1 MTMRSLLFLL
11 LLSHLS
17 LALGSQNECV
27 ILLHG
32 MGRTSFSLGLI
43 EEALEEQEFQV
54 WNEGYPSLSKSV
66 GELAGPT
73 VESGLAFCNGKQS
86 AKIHF
91 VTHSLGGILVRYYL
105 QDHQIDKL
113 GRIVMLAPPN
123 KGSEITDEM
132 KNDFLYQTILG
143 PSGQVL
149 GTDENSLPNQ
159 LKPIAGEIGIIAGEK
174 EDESWFLPEI
184 PGDDDGKVAVERTK
198 LPEMKDFLLVKADH
212 MFIMRDDEVIRQV
225 VYFLRHG
232 VFDQSKRQT
241 TKIPQQTRD

>member
-1 MTMRSLLFLL
+1 MMMRSFLFIL

-43 EEALEEQEFQV
+43 EKALEEQGYQV
-54 WNEGYPSLSKSV
+54 WNESYPSLTKSV
-66 GELAGPT
+66 DETAGPAI
-73 VESGLAFCNGKQS
+73 ESGMAFCSGKQS
-86 AKIHF
+86 EKVHF
-91 VTHSLGGILVRYYL
+91 VTHSLGAILVRYYL
-105 QDHQIDKL
+105 QEHQIDNL

-149 GTDENSLPNQ
+149 GTDENSLPNR
-159 LKPIAGEIGIIAGEK
+159 LKPIVGEIGIIAGEK
-174 EDESWFLPEI
+174 EGESWFLPEI

-225 VYFLRHG
+225 VFFLRYG
-232 VFDQSKRQT
+232 VFDQSKRET
-241 TKIPQQTRD
+241 TEKSQ

>member
-1 MTMRSLLFLL
+1 MMRSFLFLL
-11 LLSHLS
+11 LLSPLS

-43 EEALEEQEFQV
+43 EEALEEQGYRV

-66 GELAGPT
+66 DEISGPAI
-73 VESGLAFCNGKQS
+73 ESGLAYCNNKQS
-86 AKIHF
+86 KKVHF

-105 QDHQIDKL
+105 QDHQIDNL

-149 GTDENSLPNQ
+149 GTDKNSLPNR
-159 LKPIAGEIGIIAGEK
+159 LKPIVGEIGIIAGEK
-174 EDESWFLPEI
+174 EGESWFLPEI

-225 VYFLRHG
+225 VFFLDNGR
-232 VFDQSKRQT
+232 FDKDRSR
-241 TKIPQQTRD
+241 